1 MLEFILYHLR
11 ARKWQP
17 EVIGLVIAAFLTR
30 FWNLFTPNA
39 VVFDE
44 VYFKMFCAH
53 YLDGHYFFDIHPP
66 LAKLIVAAQAKLF
79 MMPASAL
86 LNGTAVQLRLLPALA
101 GALLVPL
108 VWGILRRLSVNRAL
122 AFLGAAAVLL
132 DNALL
137 VESRF
142 ILMDSMLLLFG
153 LGAFYFYLRARTGQ
167 TDRRGRWLILAA
179 LSAGAAASTK
189 WTGLTALALILIL
202 WLYDTRR
209 HFTWGRRLKELA
221 ILLII
226 PTLVYVG
233 SFWIHFALMPQ
244 SGDGDAFMSVNFQQ
258 TLVGNAS
265 YKAGSHMSFLSKF
278 VELNREMYEANRT
291 LTATHP
297 YSSLW
302 YSWPLDVRP
311 VYYWQGAQLPNGRQ
325 GNIYLLGNPIIWW
338 GVLLAAVAGILCA
351 YRRQVRLPKPAVWSL
366 VAVGIAYLLNF
377 LPFVP
382 ITRVMFIYH
391 YFFAFIFSIAFV
403 VILWNALLN
412 NDNVTVS
419 KPVQKR
425 LFIGVFALMLFGF
438 IYFMPISYGLPLTP
452 GELQAHVW
460 LPTWR

>member
-1 MLEFILYHLR
+1 MFEFILYHLR
-11 ARKWQP
+11 TKKWQP
-17 EVIGLVIAAFLTR
+17 EIVGLIIVAFFTR

-66 LAKLIVAAQAKLF
+66 LAKLIVAAQAKLY

-86 LNGTAVQLRLLPALA
+86 LNGTAVHLRILPALA

-108 VWGILRRLSVNRAL
+108 VWGILRRFGANRGL
-122 AFLGAAAVLL
+122 AFIGAAAALL

-153 LGAFYFYLRARTGQ
+153 LGAIYFYLRAKTSQAKSRTH
-167 TDRRGRWLILAA
+167 WLIMAA
-179 LSAGAAASTK
+179 ISAGAAASTK
-189 WTGLTALALILIL
+189 WTGLTALALIVIL

-209 HFTWGRRLKELA
+209 SFSWATRLKEIA
-221 ILLII
+221 LLLVI
-226 PTLVYVG
+226 PTVVYIS
-233 SFWIHFALMPQ
+233 SFWIHFALLPQ

-265 YKAGSHMSFLSKF
+265 YKVGASMSFWSKF
-278 VELNREMYEANRT
+278 IELNRTMYEANRT

-302 YSWPLDVRP
+302 YTWPFDIRP
-311 VYYWQGAQLPNGRQ
+311 VYYWQGAQLANGSQ

-338 GVLLAAVAGILCA
+338 GVLAAMAAGVFYA
-351 YRRQVRLPKPAVWSL
+351 YRRQMRFSKPVKWSL
-366 VAVGIAYLLNF
+366 VALGIGYLFNL

-391 YFFAFIFSIAFV
+391 YFYALIYSIAFV
-403 VILWNALLN
+403 VILWNAILTHEN
-412 NDNVTVS
+412 NRIS
-419 KPVQKR
+419 KRTQKW
-425 LFIGVFALMLFGF
+425 LFISVLVLMLSGF
-438 IYFMPISYGLPLTP
+438 IFFMPISYGIPLTP
-452 GELQAHVW
+452 SELQAHVW
-460 LPTWR
+460 LRTWR